1 MNGEVKMSKAIMIVE
16 DEPSFQYLYK
26 IILEEVDYKITHTYC
41 GEEAFSKLEEGNTS
55 FVTSLMNQSGKMT
68 EMQTNM

>member
-1 MNGEVKMSKAIMIVE
+1 MIVE

-41 GEEAFSKLEEGNTS
+41 GEEAFSKLEEENTS
-55 FVTSLMNQSGKMT
+55 FVTSLMN
-68 EMQTNM
+68 